1 MLTNILKILDT
12 IKKDILELIFF
23 RIDQKIW
30 KKFWRLDLCSLWD
43 PLHPLTCWLSL
54 SVLRE
59 GFLGI

>member
-30 KKFWRLDLCSLWD
+30 
-43 PLHPLTCWLSL
+43 
-54 SVLRE
+54 
-59 GFLGI
+59 